1 MPEETAKLANEL
13 IRNSSISRY
22 RHFYEA
28 TRHSSFN
35 SWIGVPVVLINIALG
50 STFFALIDKDVP
62 EVAKWA
68 AAGLALVAALLSG
81 IQTFFNFSK
90 MFEGHRKLGNR
101 YLEIVRELEKLLAYQ
116 RDNVISSEDF
126 HERFDLL
133 HKRYLELNEDSSD
146 FSTSQSAMKMALSQ
160 EDLRVSS
167 LASRTSK
174 KSSQKD
180 ASKAGAS
187 V

>member
-1 MPEETAKLANEL
+1 MPEETKKLVDEL

-50 STFFALIDKDVP
+50 STFFALIDRDVP
-62 EVAKWA
+62 EIAKWA
-68 AAGLALVAALLSG
+68 AAGLALIAALLSG

-101 YLEIVRELEKLLAYQ
+101 YLEIVRELEKLSAYKS
-116 RDNVISSEDF
+116 DNVISSEDF
-126 HERFDLL
+126 HERFDFL

-146 FSTSQSAMKMALSQ
+146 FSTSQAAMKIALHE

-167 LASRTSK
+167 LANRSTKQSRK
-174 KSSQKD
+174 K
-180 ASKAGAS
+180 
-187 V
+187 